1 MASQLE
7 RHGLAICIYHI
18 PCVPIKRLYYKPIIY
33 TYIYIYRIY
42 IGVCVCGISS
52 HIYIPYYIFPYH
64 TIYISPNI
72 VYMVNQS
79 YHINIYLV
87 IYHVL
92 YTYCH
97 PPQKKKKNIYHPRS
111 HPFLMRVA
119 TQRRGR
125 CLVAHLGPHG
135 SLPGAV
141 QILSGRRRR
150 FPWLNSAV
158 LWGVIM
164 GGYMVD
170 INI

>member
-18 PCVPIKRLYYKPIIY
+18 PCVPIKRLYYKPII
-33 TYIYIYRIY
+33 YIYIYRIY

-72 VYMVNQS
+72 VYMVNQL

-97 PPQKKKKNIYHPRS
+97 PPQKKHIPSSVSSLFDACRN
-111 HPFLMRVA
+111 A
-119 TQRRGR
+119 TQGALPR
-125 CLVAHLGPHG
+125 CTSWASRIPTWR
-135 SLPGAV
+135 SPN
-141 QILSGRRRR
+141 
-150 FPWLNSAV
+150 P
-158 LWGVIM
+158 
-164 GGYMVD
+164 
-170 INI
+170 